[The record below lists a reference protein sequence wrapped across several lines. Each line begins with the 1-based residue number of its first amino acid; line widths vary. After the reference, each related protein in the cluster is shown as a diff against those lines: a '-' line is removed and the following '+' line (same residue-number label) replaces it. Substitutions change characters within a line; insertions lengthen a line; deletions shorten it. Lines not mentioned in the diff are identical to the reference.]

1 MGKPYQPLESNMTAH
16 CTVVDMKFSLATE
29 QIFLLAISIAAAA
42 SSQCSRE
49 SFVKSVEQS
58 LMWAI
63 NVTTHDLRHLPEK
76 L

>member
-1 MGKPYQPLESNMTAH
+1 
-16 CTVVDMKFSLATE
+16 MKFSLATE
-29 QIFLLAISIAAAA
+29 QIFLLAISIATAAA